1 MSDAFPTAHGPVN
14 QAWIP
19 KSQPAHQIRS
29 KSICKSSVPEFCA
42 ERFANSGHVC
52 ALWLKW
58 RNSGI
63 FPLRKQQRYSIF
75 QSPRRKAACFMLG
88 QHCASLWRFARFA
101 RTKQNPRHE
110 FARSVHPIFFSD
122 LWSACVSSESSIP
135 AAKLLVQVER
145 RAF

>member
-1 MSDAFPTAHGPVN
+1 MWAG
-14 QAWIP
+14 
-19 KSQPAHQIRS
+19 K
-29 KSICKSSVPEFCA
+29 K
-42 ERFANSGHVC
+42 
-52 ALWLKW
+52 
-58 RNSGI
+58 GI

-88 QHCASLWRFARFA
+88 QHCASLWRSARFA

-122 LWSACVSSESSIP
+122 LWSACVSESSIP

-145 RAF
+145 WAF